1 MLILR
6 YGPKMYLQE
15 DDQYHR
21 DDDNDDDDDDEPTE
35 DDSSTYNSDNN
46 YDIDADNRDNDA
58 SDNSVI
64 DLMMMK
70 KGNESI
76 ASLFVNME
84 ENEIIKNNNEKGVF
98 DIDANDIA
106 LLQAWKLRRQSME
119 DEEDDDDVDIG
130 SLSLL
135 DDMASDIMSKSS
147 DLQSTQT
154 TKSYGSN
161 ITPKSHHSMETN
173 LIGNKTRSASS
184 SSAGSNMKPSLSSSS
199 LPRRSKNKSR
209 KKKKQ
214 FQGPSFHS

>member
-21 DDDNDDDDDDEPTE
+21 DNDEDEPTE
-35 DDSSTYNSDNN
+35 NDDSSTCSDNN
-46 YDIDADNRDNDA
+46 YDIDADNRENEA
-58 SDNSVI
+58 SDTSII
-64 DLMMMK
+64 DRMTMK

-76 ASLFVNME
+76 ASLVHMNDEM
-84 ENEIIKNNNEKGVF
+84 KEKGGVF

-119 DEEDDDDVDIG
+119 DDDDDDVG
-130 SLSLL
+130 SISF
-135 DDMASDIMSKSS
+135 DDMASDVLSSS

-173 LIGNKTRSASS
+173 LIGNTHARSVSS
-184 SSAGSNMKPSLSSSS
+184 SSGGSNMKPSLSNSS
-199 LPRRSKNKSR
+199 LPRRHKNKTR
-209 KKKKQ
+209 KKKKP